1 MGSSSINLHKLKP
14 GKSNKIHKHRQ
25 LRKIANLLRY
35 VEMCV
40 VLVLISRV
48 SFQQLPL
55 ALKMSSE
62 YFRGFTVSPRFVF
75 LIGNIIIIT
84 LFAQS
89 GHFSSNDSA
98 KRRSSEDELYL
109 EFLKNSSMYQRVQG
123 FEQKK
128 LSIKME
134 NSIKGRRIND
144 RCMVK
149 FSEKECKKSD
159 DDKKVRLEE
168 KQGIKTEC
176 CKGMEV
182 KEYRRCQSEIT
193 LVRGVNS
200 DDEKEQKV
208 LQRCESENDERKRR
222 NIEFDK
228 QKMME
233 KSSCLYPE
241 DGMSNDEF
249 RQTVEAFIA
258 RQQKLRANAIQSF
271 YS

>member
-1 MGSSSINLHKLKP
+1 
-14 GKSNKIHKHRQ
+14 
-25 LRKIANLLRY
+25 
-35 VEMCV
+35 
-40 VLVLISRV
+40 
-48 SFQQLPL
+48 
-55 ALKMSSE
+55 MSSE

-182 KEYRRCQSEIT
+182 KEYIRRCQSEIT

-249 RQTVEAFIA
+249 RRTVEAFIA
-258 RQQKLRANAIQSF
+258 RQQKLRTNAIQSF